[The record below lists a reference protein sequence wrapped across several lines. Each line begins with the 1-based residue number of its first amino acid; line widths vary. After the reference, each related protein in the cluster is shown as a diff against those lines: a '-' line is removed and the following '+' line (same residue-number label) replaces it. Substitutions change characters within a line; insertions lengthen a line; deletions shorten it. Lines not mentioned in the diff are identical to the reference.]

1 MATRTINGM
10 YVKKDTTVITRHR
23 ERHALASCSIWG
35 SSIVTPFSV
44 STSPAILVVGT
55 RRKSPAI
62 HQTGN
67 NKKPKKKHHA
77 CIGEPGS
84 SSVANRSPHGV
95 SSGFFGGLRGSR
107 IWNLVD
113 LLMDGA
119 CGDMYA
125 LIGIEAWDIDERRSC
140 FLIVLGV
147 GG

>member
-1 MATRTINGM
+1 MA
-10 YVKKDTTVITRHR
+10 
-23 ERHALASCSIWG
+23 
-35 SSIVTPFSV
+35 TPFST
-44 STSPAILVVGT
+44 STSPAILVFGT

-62 HQTGN
+62 HQIGN

-95 SSGFFGGLRGSR
+95 PLGFFGGLRGSR

-119 CGDMYA
+119 CGDMNA
-125 LIGIEAWDIDERRSC
+125 LIGIETWDMD
-140 FLIVLGV
+140 
-147 GG
+147 